1 LNGFEN
7 FDQISIVVVV
17 GVLVVYAGPDVIK
30 RFGVTVVGNVV
41 ASLLLNHESLV
52 NSTMIY

>member
-1 LNGFEN
+1 MNGFEN
-7 FDQISIVVVV
+7 FDQVSVVVVV
-17 GVLVVYAGPDVIK
+17 GVLVVYAGPGVIK
-30 RFGVTVVGNVV
+30 RFGVTEVGNVA